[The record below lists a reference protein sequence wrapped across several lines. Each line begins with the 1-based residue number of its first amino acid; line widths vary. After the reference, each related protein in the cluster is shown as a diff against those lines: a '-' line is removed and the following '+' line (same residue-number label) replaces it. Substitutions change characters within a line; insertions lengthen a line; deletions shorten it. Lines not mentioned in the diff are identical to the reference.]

1 MNSVCIFGMIIIAIG
16 CMALISSSSAQLKGD
31 RGYTF
36 KSGLVITVTGFA
48 MFLCGA
54 RCF

>member
-1 MNSVCIFGMIIIAIG
+1 MNSISIFGMVIIVLG

-31 RGYTF
+31 REYTF
-36 KSGLVITVTGFA
+36 KSGFVIAVIGFVLLVFG
-48 MFLCGA
+48 M

>member
-1 MNSVCIFGMIIIAIG
+1 MNFISIFGMVIIVLG

-31 RGYTF
+31 REYTF
-36 KSGLVITVTGFA
+36 KSGFVIAVIGFVLLLFG
-48 MFLCGA
+48 M